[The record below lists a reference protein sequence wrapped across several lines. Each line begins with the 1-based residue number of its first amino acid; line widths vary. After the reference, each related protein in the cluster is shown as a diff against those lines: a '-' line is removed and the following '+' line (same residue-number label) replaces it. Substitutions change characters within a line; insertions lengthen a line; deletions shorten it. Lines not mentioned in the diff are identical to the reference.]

1 MSQLDEEVDRLY
13 QLPAGEFVAARNA
26 LAKRAG
32 PGAEAIKSLQ
42 KPNMPAWAVNQLF
55 WTRRKAFDRLM
66 DAAKKLRAAH
76 SQMLSGKQADV
87 AAAEAAHREAM
98 KEATAGVREILSAA
112 GDPATSATMNAVAE
126 TLEALPGPEQP
137 GRLVRPLKPRGFE
150 ALAGIVPGAAAA
162 SRRLAEIVPIDRG
175 RGASVESGKQTASGG
190 AKSPEAAARAKAEAK
205 RDADTK
211 KREAARLDAKLRDA
225 RAAERQAET
234 TLSKS
239 RQALE
244 KAAREEERLKKE
256 LESIAEQ
263 TQQLT
268 DQIRRQ
274 EVALRQAESERMRL
288 EEQREGL

>member
-42 KPNMPAWAVNQLF
+42 KPSMPAWAVNQLF

-76 SQMLSGKQADV
+76 SQMLSGKRADV

-175 RGASVESGKQTASGG
+175 RGASVESGKQASGG
-190 AKSPEAAARAKAEAK
+190 TKSPEAAAKAEAK
-205 RDADTK
+205 RDADNK

-244 KAAREEERLKKE
+244 KAGREEERLKKE

>member
-1 MSQLDEEVDRLY
+1 MPRWCGTGLRSCYPDSMSQLDEEVDRLY

-76 SQMLSGKQADV
+76 SQMLSGKRADV

-98 KEATAGVREILSAA
+98 KEATTGVREILSAA
-112 GDPATSATMNAVAE
+112 GDPATSATMNAVTE

-162 SRRLAEIVPIDRG
+162 SSAGTRFGDSPRRAVAAVARRATSARRCAAPRPRTFPLGRPGPGKSMRARPRKQQSRGLASC
-175 RGASVESGKQTASGG
+175 AS
-190 AKSPEAAARAKAEAK
+190 
-205 RDADTK
+205 
-211 KREAARLDAKLRDA
+211 
-225 RAAERQAET
+225 
-234 TLSKS
+234 
-239 RQALE
+239 
-244 KAAREEERLKKE
+244 
-256 LESIAEQ
+256 
-263 TQQLT
+263 
-268 DQIRRQ
+268 
-274 EVALRQAESERMRL
+274 
-288 EEQREGL
+288 